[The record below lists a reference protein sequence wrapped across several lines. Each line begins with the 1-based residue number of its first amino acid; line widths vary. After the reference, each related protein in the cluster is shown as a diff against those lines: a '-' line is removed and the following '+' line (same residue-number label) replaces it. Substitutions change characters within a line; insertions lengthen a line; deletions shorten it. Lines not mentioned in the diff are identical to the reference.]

1 MDPKERRSSPRKP
14 IKLAAQL
21 DLGKGQT
28 LPCQIADFCAEGL
41 FVRYSGDTSRK
52 LDQLLRNQTAKG
64 LTVRFRSIDGR
75 QRHELHVDVRRRIDG
90 AMGVSF
96 TRSNPDAIN
105 AMLAQ
110 AGASRDQGQVSL
122 KAPNDRVQFV
132 LHQAA
137 RAVIQYIEP
146 LMDAALVQMI
156 SGLKE
161 SAQKAGND
169 QQANVLMDAAGQ
181 VEARQR
187 VIWHQMAKS
196 LESPLKSVPKGAP
209 GAELSVVDKGEFE
222 DWLTLRVMVTKAD
235 TQYRGD
241 LLQLKLRLDKLGVS
255 NSTGH
260 HNPLGPGLI
269 CEGFHSGLSQLK
281 ANRDVEKICLR
292 VFDRTVLKHLEPMY
306 RELNSILIRQGV
318 LPDLDLSKYLS
329 EQPSPKPRPQA
340 DPATKDPQKDT
351 QQEKT
356 QETGKTSD
364 SRAHAQPGTS
374 SETQTKEPPPRRRSM
389 GSRPSSEFRGHAS
402 AAKNAFATV
411 RSLLDTLTSSRV
423 ARGDPEPVT
432 FAPGA
437 RELSVGELHKQLQ
450 QLQTEA
456 APVGEDISLRER
468 VVERVKESG
477 EHALGQAEQAT
488 LDVVDRFFSSVVES
502 PKLSD
507 YARERMRSLEVPVLK
522 VVMRDPE
529 FFEDRDS
536 PVRGVMDRLAQ
547 LGVKGGRINPVVQR
561 RIDELIQRI
570 NTDFEQDTG
579 VFGTAVGELD
589 TLIDR
594 QNLVY
599 RRNVERVTA
608 AAEGAQ
614 KVAESK
620 QAVARVLDQK
630 LGGQK
635 IPRAVMSLLDGGWRD
650 LLSLTWI
657 RQGEDSP
664 LWQDYLSVIDS
675 LMTFAKDPQSNVN
688 LPELLRVIQDGL
700 ASISSNHMPSSQIRD
715 ELKQF
720 LVRSPVEPPEM
731 VEMPDSRSKEKSEKV
746 VSEREQRSLQR
757 WINRAQ
763 QLRTGDWMRDQDKPE
778 DPQYIRLVWVARGFS
793 RFVFVNHQGM
803 RVVELDLE
811 ALARQMRK
819 GIIVPDSQYERPLVD
834 ESIDR
839 MVKKVYDQ
847 LSWASTHDDLT
858 GLLGRR
864 EFERMLEQQLAIRE
878 DERALV
884 RLDLRQFRLLNDTA
898 GYQAG
903 DQALKQVA
911 DILRSHVGDGMPLA
925 RLAGNEFAL
934 MLPAENAFEGA
945 RGIIAA
951 IEKTE
956 FTFDSGTYHLSAS
969 AGLVPELP
977 GLADAER
984 WLKASEDALKSAKK
998 RGHGKVIEYSL
1009 DAQDQARQD
1018 QIAAKV
1024 ASLGDLNEERM
1035 LLRCQKMIPLHAD
1048 TTMSPQYEILIS
1060 MYDDTGNLITGRD
1073 FVRMAERYDRMQAVD
1088 RWVVGQVLD
1097 WLRDKAPDPAHMGGI
1112 CINLSGHSLND
1123 QSLMEFIYDKLS
1135 QKDAPIERIWF
1146 EITEASAINDLQS
1159 ISEFVEEMKELGCRF
1174 CLGDFGTGPT
1184 SFQFLRSIP
1193 VDLIKLDRAFTRELD
1208 KSETDRAMVRSMI
1221 DMAHYMKREAIAS
1234 QVETRT
1240 VLDTLTSLGADYAQ
1254 GFVIE
1259 KPRLLSSL
1267 D

>member
-21 DLGKGQT
+21 DLGNGQT

-41 FVRYSGDTSRK
+41 FVRYSGDTARK
-52 LDQLLRNQTAKG
+52 LDQLLKSPSARD
-64 LTVRFRSIDGR
+64 LLVRFRSTDGR
-75 QRHELHVDVRRRIDG
+75 QRHELNVDVRRRIDG

-96 TRSNPDAIN
+96 NRSNPAAIDALL
-105 AMLAQ
+105 AMV
-110 AGASRDQGQVSL
+110 GANREQDRVSL
-122 KAPNDRVQFV
+122 KAPSDRVQFV

-137 RAVIQYIEP
+137 KAVVQYIEP

-156 SGLKE
+156 ATLKE
-161 SAQKAGND
+161 SAQKAGNN
-169 QQANVLMDAAGQ
+169 QQANELMDAAGQ

-196 LESPLKSVPKGAP
+196 LESPLKPAPKGAP

-255 NSTGH
+255 NATGH

-269 CEGFHSGLSQLK
+269 CEAFHAGLTQLK
-281 ANRDVEKICLR
+281 VNREVEKICLR
-292 VFDRTVLKHLEPMY
+292 VFDKSVLKHLEPMY
-306 RELNSILIRQGV
+306 QELNNILIRHGV
-318 LPDLDLSKYLS
+318 LPDLDLTKYLS
-329 EQPSPKPRPQA
+329 EQPSQKSQPETEQKQKPQA
-340 DPATKDPQKDT
+340 QPKERVAESENAGADGAPEAD
-351 QQEKT
+351 
-356 QETGKTSD
+356 ETGPRETS
-364 SRAHAQPGTS
+364 
-374 SETQTKEPPPRRRSM
+374 PRRRFT
-389 GSRPSSEFRGHAS
+389 GPSRSSSEFRGYSS
-402 AAKNAFATV
+402 AAKTAFATV
-411 RSLLDTLTSSRV
+411 KSLLGTLTSSRI
-423 ARGDPEPVT
+423 ARGDPEPVE

-437 RELSVGELHKQLQ
+437 RELSAGEFHRQLQ
-450 QLQTEA
+450 KMQAEPAPTEA
-456 APVGEDISLRER
+456 ETTLRKR
-468 VVERVKESG
+468 VVERVKEDG
-477 EHALGQAEQAT
+477 EHALGQEHQAT

-502 PKLSD
+502 PKLST

-579 VFGTAVGELD
+579 VFENAVGELD
-589 TLIDR
+589 MLIDR

-620 QAVARVLDQK
+620 QAVAGVLDQK
-630 LGGQK
+630 LGGRK
-635 IPRAVMSLLDGGWRD
+635 IPRAVLSLLDGGWRD

-664 LWQDYLSVIDS
+664 LWQDYLSVVDS
-675 LMTFAKDPQSNVN
+675 LMTFADDPQSDIN

-720 LVRSPVEPPEM
+720 LVRSPSEPPEL
-731 VEMPDSRSKEKSEKV
+731 VEVPVAKPKEKSEQA

-763 QLRTGDWMRDQDKPE
+763 QLRTGDWMRDQDKPDE
-778 DPQYIRLVWVARGFS
+778 PQYIRLVWVARGFS

-803 RVVELDLE
+803 RVVELELE
-811 ALARQMRK
+811 ALAQKMRK
-819 GIIVPDSQYERPLVD
+819 GMIVPDSQYERPLVD

-934 MLPAENAFEGA
+934 MLPAENSLEGA
-945 RGIIAA
+945 RGIIEA

-956 FTFDSGTYHLSAS
+956 FKFDSGSYHLSAS
-969 AGLVPELP
+969 AGLAAEMP
-977 GLADAER
+977 GLTDAER
-984 WLKASEDALKSAKK
+984 WLKASEEALKRAKK
-998 RGHGKVIEYSL
+998 RGHGKVIEYSM
-1009 DAQDQARQD
+1009 DAHDQARQD

-1060 MYDDTGNLITGRD
+1060 MYDDSGNLITGKD

-1088 RWVVGQVLD
+1088 RWVVGHVLD

-1184 SFQFLRSIP
+1184 SFQFLRSLP
-1193 VDLIKLDRAFTRELD
+1193 VDLIKLDSAFTRELD
-1208 KSETDRAMVRSMI
+1208 KSETDRAMVKSMI
-1221 DMAHYMKREAIAS
+1221 DMAHYMKREVIAS

-1240 VLDTLTSLGADYAQ
+1240 VLDMLTSLGADYAQ

>member
-21 DLGKGQT
+21 DIGNGKA
-28 LPCQIADFCAEGL
+28 LPCQISDFCAEGL

-52 LDQLLRNQTAKG
+52 LEQLLGSKSGNQLK
-64 LTVRFRSIDGR
+64 VRFRSVNGL
-75 QRHELHVDVRRRIDG
+75 QRHELDVEIRRRIDG

-96 TRSNPDAIN
+96 NKSNPDAIS

-110 AGASRDQGQVSL
+110 AGANRSQDRVSL
-122 KAPNDRVQFV
+122 KAPSDRVQFV
-132 LHQAA
+132 LHQCA
-137 RAVIQYIEP
+137 RAVVQYIEP

-156 SGLKE
+156 ASLKE
-161 SAQKAGND
+161 SAQKAGSNK
-169 QQANVLMDAAGQ
+169 QANELMDAAAQ
-181 VEARQR
+181 VEARRR

-196 LESPLKSVPKGAP
+196 LESPLKPAPKGAP

-260 HNPLGPGLI
+260 HNPLGPALV
-269 CEGFHSGLSQLK
+269 CEAFHAGLSQLK
-281 ANRDVEKICLR
+281 ANREVEKVCLR
-292 VFDRTVLKHLEPMY
+292 VFDKAVLKHLEPMY
-306 RELNSILIRQGV
+306 RELNNILVRHGV

-329 EQPSPKPRPQA
+329 EQPSAKKESRPEPKSPTQ
-340 DPATKDPQKDT
+340 PQKSLAPA
-351 QQEKT
+351 QEK
-356 QETGKTSD
+356 Q
-364 SRAHAQPGTS
+364 AQR
-374 SETQTKEPPPRRRSM
+374 EPEPEPEKAAPRRRSA
-389 GSRPSSEFRGHAS
+389 GQRTSSDFTGHSSMAQT
-402 AAKNAFATV
+402 AFATV
-411 RSLLDTLTSSRV
+411 KSLLSTLTSSRL
-423 ARGDPEPVT
+423 ARGDSEPIT
-432 FAPGA
+432 FAPDA
-437 RELSVGELHKQLQ
+437 RELSAGELHKQLQ
-450 QLQTEA
+450 QLQSEA
-456 APVGEDISLRER
+456 APVGEDTTLRDR

-477 EHALGQAEQAT
+477 KHALGQEQQTT
-488 LDVVDRFFSSVVES
+488 LDVVDRFFTSVVES
-502 PKLSD
+502 PRLSED
-507 YARERMRSLEVPVLK
+507 ARERMRSLEVPVLK

-529 FFEDRDS
+529 FFEDRNS

-579 VFGTAVGELD
+579 VFEAAVGDLD

-620 QAVARVLDQK
+620 QAVVRVLDHK
-630 LGGQK
+630 LGGRK
-635 IPRAVMSLLDGGWRD
+635 VPRAVLSLLDGGWRD

-675 LMTFAKDPQSNVN
+675 LMTFAADPQSNVN

-720 LVRSPVEPPEM
+720 LVRSPVEPSEM
-731 VEMPDSRSKEKSEKV
+731 VEMPVSRSKEKSEQV

-763 QLRTGDWMRDQDKPE
+763 QLRTGDWMRDQDKPD

-803 RVVELDLE
+803 RVVELELE
-811 ALARQMRK
+811 ALAQQMRK
-819 GIIVPDSQYERPLVD
+819 GMIVPDSQYERPLVD

-847 LSWASTHDDLT
+847 LSWASTHDELT

-898 GYQAG
+898 GYQSG

-934 MLPAENAFEGA
+934 MLPAENALEAA
-945 RGIIAA
+945 RGIVDA
-951 IEKTE
+951 IEKAE

-969 AGLVPELP
+969 AGLAPELP

-984 WLKASEDALKSAKK
+984 WLKASEEAMKSAKR

-1009 DAQDQARQD
+1009 DAHDQARQD

-1060 MYDDTGNLITGRD
+1060 MYDDTGNLITGKD

-1088 RWVVGQVLD
+1088 RWVVGHVLD
-1097 WLRDKAPDPAHMGGI
+1097 WLRDVAPDPAHMGGI

-1174 CLGDFGTGPT
+1174 CLGDFGTGP
-1184 SFQFLRSIP
+1184 SSYQFLRTLP
-1193 VDLIKLDRAFTRELD
+1193 VDLIKLDSAFTRELD
-1208 KSETDRAMVRSMI
+1208 KNETDRAMVKSMI
-1221 DMAHYMKREAIAS
+1221 DMAHYMKREVIAS

-1240 VLDTLTSLGADYAQ
+1240 VLDMLTSLGADYAQ

>member
-21 DLGKGQT
+21 DVGNDRT
-28 LPCQIADFCAEGL
+28 LPCQISDFCAEGL
-41 FVRYSGDTSRK
+41 FVRYSGDTSRRLSK
-52 LDQLLRNQTAKG
+52 MLAESPKKELLI
-64 LTVRFRSIDGR
+64 RFRSPDGR
-75 QRHELHVDVRRRIDG
+75 HRHEISVNVRRRIDG

-96 TRSNPDAIN
+96 SQPNSKAID

-110 AGASRDQGQVSL
+110 VGASYDQDRSSL
-122 KAPNDRVQFV
+122 KAPSDRVQFV

-137 RAVIQYIEP
+137 RVFVQYIEP
-146 LMDAALVQMI
+146 LMDAALVEMMAA
-156 SGLKE
+156 LKD
-161 SAQKAGND
+161 SALKATND
-169 QQANVLMDAAGQ
+169 QQSNVLMDAAGQ
-181 VEARQR
+181 LEARQR

-196 LESPLKSVPKGAP
+196 LASPLKPAPKGAP
-209 GAELSVVDKGEFE
+209 GAELAVVDKGEFE
-222 DWLTLRVMVTKAD
+222 DWLTLRVMITKAD

-241 LLQLKLRLDKLGVS
+241 LLQLKLRLDKLGIS
-255 NSTGH
+255 NATGH
-260 HNPLGPGLI
+260 HNPLGPALI
-269 CEGFHSGLSQLK
+269 CEAFHAGLSQLK
-281 ANRDVEKICLR
+281 SSRVVEKICLR

-306 RELNSILIRQGV
+306 RELNSILVRHGV

-329 EQPSPKPRPQA
+329 EQPAAKTGSDSKGKPGKGKKERSEPGKSSNRTPSGTDKSDQAVTPPRQQPERPQ
-340 DPATKDPQKDT
+340 
-351 QQEKT
+351 
-356 QETGKTSD
+356 
-364 SRAHAQPGTS
+364 TS
-374 SETQTKEPPPRRRSM
+374 SQ
-389 GSRPSSEFRGHAS
+389 FRGHS
-402 AAKNAFATV
+402 AAAQTAFATV
-411 RSLLDTLTSSRV
+411 KNLLNTLGASRT
-423 ARGDPEPVT
+423 ARGDAAAPS

-437 RELSVGELHKQLQ
+437 RELSSGELHQ
-450 QLQTEA
+450 QLQKMQVEA
-456 APVGEDISLRER
+456 IPAEEGVTLRER
-468 VVERVKESG
+468 VVERIKESG
-477 EHALGQAEQAT
+477 EHALGREQQAT
-488 LDVVDRFFSSVVES
+488 LDVVDRFFNSVVES
-502 PKLSD
+502 PRLND

-522 VVMRDPE
+522 VVMRDPA
-529 FFEDRDS
+529 FFEDKES

-579 VFGTAVGELD
+579 VFDKAVGELD
-589 TLIDR
+589 MLIDR

-620 QAVARVLDQK
+620 QAVAAVLDKK
-630 LGGQK
+630 LGGRQV
-635 IPRAVMSLLDGGWRD
+635 PRAVKSLLDAGWRD

-657 RQGEDSP
+657 RQGQDSP

-675 LMTFAKDPQSNVN
+675 LMTFADEPGSNIN

-720 LVRSPVEPPEM
+720 LVRKPEQPAEM
-731 VEMPDSRSKEKSEKV
+731 VQMPLAAVDDKNREAE
-746 VSEREQRSLQR
+746 VSERERRSLQR
-757 WINRAQ
+757 WINRVQ
-763 QLRTGDWMRDQDKPE
+763 QLRTGDWMRDQDNPDE
-778 DPQYIRLVWVARGFS
+778 PQYIRLVWVARGFS

-803 RVVELDLE
+803 RVVELEQE
-811 ALARQMRK
+811 ALAKQMRK
-819 GIIVPDSQYERPLVD
+819 GVIVPDAQYDRPLVD

-903 DQALKQVA
+903 DRALKQVA

-934 MLPAENAFEGA
+934 MLPAENALEGA
-945 RGIIAA
+945 RDIVEA

-956 FTFDSGTYHLSAS
+956 FNFDSGAYHLSAS
-969 AGLVPELP
+969 AGLAPALP

-984 WLKASEDALKSAKK
+984 WLKAAEEAMKIAKK
-998 RGHGKVIEYSL
+998 RGHGRVVEYSV
-1009 DAQDQARQD
+1009 DAHDQARQD

-1060 MYDDTGNLITGRD
+1060 MYDDTGNLITGKD

-1088 RWVVGQVLD
+1088 RWVVGHVLD
-1097 WLRDKAPDPAHMGGI
+1097 WLLEKAPDPAHLGGI

-1135 QKDAPIERIWF
+1135 QKDAPIERLWF

-1174 CLGDFGTGPT
+1174 CLGDFGTGPS
-1184 SFQFLRSIP
+1184 SFQFLRSLP
-1193 VDLIKLDRAFTRELD
+1193 VDLIKLDSAFTRDLD
-1208 KSETDRAMVRSMI
+1208 KSETDRAMVKSMI
-1221 DMAHYMKREAIAS
+1221 DMAHYMKREVIAS

-1240 VLDTLTSLGADYAQ
+1240 VLDMLTSLGADYAQ

>member
-21 DLGKGQT
+21 DMGNGQA
-28 LPCQIADFCAEGL
+28 LPCQISDFCAEGL
-41 FVRYSGDTSRK
+41 FVRYSGDTSKR
-52 LDQLLRNQTAKG
+52 LDQLFSNGKSSDLV
-64 LTVRFRSIDGR
+64 VRFRSLDGR
-75 QRHELHVDVRRRIDG
+75 KRHELHVDVRRRIDG

-96 TRSNPDAIN
+96 TRSNPEAID
-105 AMLAQ
+105 AMLSQ
-110 AGASRDQGQVSL
+110 VGGSRDQGRVSL
-122 KAPNDRVQFV
+122 KAPSDRVQFV
-132 LHQAA
+132 LHQTA

-146 LMDAALVQMI
+146 LMDASLVEMVKA
-156 SGLKE
+156 LKE

-169 QQANVLMDAAGQ
+169 QQANEFMDASGQ
-181 VEARQR
+181 LAARQR
-187 VIWHQMAKS
+187 VIWHQMAKN
-196 LESPLKSVPKGAP
+196 LESPLKPAQKGAP
-209 GAELSVVDKGEFE
+209 GSELSVVDKGEFE

-255 NSTGH
+255 NATGH
-260 HNPLGPGLI
+260 HNPLGPALI
-269 CEGFHSGLSQLK
+269 CESFHAGLSQLK
-281 ANRDVEKICLR
+281 SSRDVEKVCLR
-292 VFDRTVLKHLEPMY
+292 VFDKTVLKNLEPMY
-306 RELNSILIRQGV
+306 QELNNILVRHGV

-329 EQPSPKPRPQA
+329 EQTPKPE
-340 DPATKDPQKDT
+340 
-351 QQEKT
+351 QEKKT
-356 QETGKTSD
+356 PQQPAKPDLQEKAEQETSASTPVEKPKSEKQG
-364 SRAHAQPGTS
+364 GT
-374 SETQTKEPPPRRRSM
+374 EPASRRRFGARSM
-389 GSRPSSEFRGHAS
+389 RSTSEFRGYS
-402 AAKNAFATV
+402 TAAQTAFATV
-411 RSLLDTLTSSRV
+411 RSLLGTLSASRV
-423 ARGDPEPVT
+423 ARGDPEPVL
-432 FAPGA
+432 FSPGA
-437 RELSVGELHKQLQ
+437 RELSAGELHKQLQ
-450 QLQTEA
+450 QLQVEA
-456 APVGEDISLRER
+456 APVDEDATLRDR
-468 VVERVKESG
+468 VVEQVKSSG
-477 EHALGQAEQAT
+477 DHALGEEQQAT
-488 LDVVDRFFSSVVES
+488 LDVVDRFFNSVSES
-502 PKLSD
+502 PKLSE
-507 YARERMRSLEVPVLK
+507 YARERMRQLEVPVLK

-536 PVRGVMDRLAQ
+536 SVRGVMDRLAQ
-547 LGVKGGRINPVVQR
+547 LGVKGGRLNPVVQR

-570 NTDFEQDTG
+570 NNDFEQDTG
-579 VFGTAVGELD
+579 VFDSAVTELD

-620 QAVARVLDQK
+620 TAVARVLEAK
-630 LGGQK
+630 LGGRK
-635 IPRAVMSLLDGGWRD
+635 VPRAVKSLLDGGWRD

-675 LMTFAKDPQSNVN
+675 LMTFADDPQSNIN

-720 LVRSPVEPPEM
+720 LVRSPEEPPEM
-731 VEMPDSRSKEKSEKV
+731 VEMPVSKPEEKSEKTL
-746 VSEREQRSLQR
+746 SEREQRSLQR

-763 QLRTGDWMRDQDKPE
+763 QLRTGDWMRDQDKPDE
-778 DPQYIRLVWVARGFS
+778 PQYIRLVWVARGFS

-803 RVVELDLE
+803 RVVELELE
-811 ALARQMRK
+811 ALAKQMRK
-819 GIIVPDSQYERPLVD
+819 GVIVPDSQYDRPLVD

-847 LSWASTHDDLT
+847 LSWASTHDELT

-878 DERALV
+878 DERALL

-898 GYQAG
+898 GYHAG
-903 DQALKQVA
+903 DDALKQVA
-911 DILRSHVGDGMPLA
+911 DILRELVGDGMPLA
-925 RLAGNEFAL
+925 RLAGNEFAVL
-934 MLPAENAFEGA
+934 LPAENAMESA
-945 RGIIAA
+945 RNIVGT

-956 FTFDSGTYHLSAS
+956 FKFDSGTYHLSAS
-969 AGLVPELP
+969 AGLAPEFP

-984 WLKASEDALKSAKK
+984 WLKASEEAMKSAKK

-1009 DAQDQARQD
+1009 DAHDQARQE

-1048 TTMSPQYEILIS
+1048 TKMSPQYEILIS
-1060 MYDDTGNLITGRD
+1060 MYDDTGNLITGKD

-1088 RWVVGQVLD
+1088 RWVVGYVLD
-1097 WLRDKAPDPAHMGGI
+1097 WLRDKAPDPDHMGGI

-1135 QKDAPIERIWF
+1135 QKDAPIERLWF

-1184 SFQFLRSIP
+1184 SFQFLRSLP
-1193 VDLIKLDRAFTRELD
+1193 VDLIKLDSAFTRELD
-1208 KSETDRAMVRSMI
+1208 KSETDRAMVKSMI
-1221 DMAHYMKREAIAS
+1221 DMAHYMKREVIAS
-1234 QVETRT
+1234 QVETRS
-1240 VLDTLTSLGADYAQ
+1240 VLDMLTNLGADYAQ

>member
-21 DLGKGQT
+21 DLGNGRT

-41 FVRYSGDTSRK
+41 FVRYSGDTSKK
-52 LDQLLRNQTAKG
+52 LDQLLASNRPAKD
-64 LTVRFRSIDGR
+64 LTVRFRSTDGR
-75 QRHELHVDVRRRIDG
+75 KTHELKVDVRRRIEG

-96 TRSNPDAIN
+96 TASSSEAIN
-105 AMLAQ
+105 AMLSQ
-110 AGASRDQGQVSL
+110 AGASRNQSRVSL
-122 KAPNDRVQFV
+122 EAPSNRVQFV
-132 LHQAA
+132 LHQSAK
-137 RAVIQYIEP
+137 AVIQHIEP

-156 SGLKE
+156 TSLKE
-161 SAQKAGND
+161 SAQKAANI
-169 QQANVLMDAAGQ
+169 QQANEFMDAAGQ

-187 VIWHQMAKS
+187 VIWHQMNKS
-196 LESPLKSVPKGAP
+196 LESPLKPAPKREEP
-209 GAELSVVDKGEFE
+209 GVGLSVVDKGEFE

-241 LLQLKLRLDKLGVS
+241 LLQLKLRLDNLGVS
-255 NSTGH
+255 NATGH

-269 CEGFHSGLSQLK
+269 CESFHAGLSQLK
-281 ANRDVEKICLR
+281 ASRDVEKICLR
-292 VFDRTVLKHLEPMY
+292 VFDKTVLKNLEPLY
-306 RELNSILIRQGV
+306 QELNNILIRHGV

-329 EQPSPKPRPQA
+329 EQPSSVSDKEEKSR
-340 DPATKDPQKDT
+340 QK
-351 QQEKT
+351 
-356 QETGKTSD
+356 ET
-364 SRAHAQPGTS
+364 AP
-374 SETQTKEPPPRRRSM
+374 EPPPASRKEAPENTPPREPARQRRPIDQRS
-389 GSRPSSEFRGHAS
+389 SSEFRGHSS
-402 AAKNAFATV
+402 AAQTAFATV
-411 RSLLDTLTSSRV
+411 KSLLGTLTSSRI
-423 ARGDPEPVT
+423 AHGDPQPVD
-432 FAPGA
+432 FPPGA
-437 RELSVGELHKQLQ
+437 RQLSAGEFQKQLQ
-450 QLQTEA
+450 QMQTEM
-456 APVGEDISLRER
+456 APAPENTTLRER

-477 EHALGQAEQAT
+477 EHALDKEQQAT
-488 LDVVDRFFSSVVES
+488 VDVVDRFFSSVVES
-502 PKLSD
+502 PKLSE

-547 LGVKGGRINPVVQR
+547 LGVKGGRTNPVVQR
-561 RIDELIQRI
+561 RIDELVQRI
-570 NTDFEQDTG
+570 NTDFEQDVG
-579 VFGTAVGELD
+579 VFDSAVGELD

-630 LGGQK
+630 LGGRK
-635 IPRAVMSLLDGGWRD
+635 VPRAVVSLLDGGWRD

-675 LMTFAKDPQSNVN
+675 LMTFADDPQSNVN

-700 ASISSNHMPSSQIRD
+700 GSISSNHMPSSQIRD

-720 LVRSPVEPPEM
+720 LVRSPAEPAEM
-731 VEMPDSRSKEKSEKV
+731 VEMPQTGSGVKSEQTL
-746 VSEREQRSLQR
+746 SEREQRSLQR

-763 QLRTGDWMRDQDKPE
+763 QLRTGDWMRDQDKP
-778 DPQYIRLVWVARGFS
+778 DTPQYIRLVWVARGFS

-803 RVVELDLE
+803 RVVELELE
-811 ALARQMRK
+811 ALAQQMRK
-819 GIIVPDSQYERPLVD
+819 GVIVPDSQYERPLVD

-903 DQALKQVA
+903 DQALKQIA

-934 MLPAENAFEGA
+934 MLPAENALEGA
-945 RGIIAA
+945 RGIVAA

-956 FTFDSGTYHLSAS
+956 FKFGTGTYHLSAS
-969 AGLVPELP
+969 AGLAPELP
-977 GLADAER
+977 GLTDAER
-984 WLKASEDALKSAKK
+984 WLKASEEAMKRAKK
-998 RGHGKVIEYSL
+998 HGHGKVMEYSM
-1009 DAQDQARQD
+1009 DADDQARQD

-1024 ASLGDLNEERM
+1024 ANLGDLNEERM
-1035 LLRCQKMIPLHAD
+1035 LLRCQKMIPLHPD
-1048 TTMSPQYEILIS
+1048 TRLSPQYEILIS
-1060 MYDDTGNLITGRD
+1060 MYDDTGNLITGKD

-1088 RWVVGQVLD
+1088 RWVVGHVLD
-1097 WLRDKAPDPAHMGGI
+1097 WLRDSAPDPAHMGGI

-1135 QKDAPIERIWF
+1135 QKDAPIERLWF

-1184 SFQFLRSIP
+1184 SFQFLRSLP
-1193 VDLIKLDRAFTRELD
+1193 VDLIKLDSAFTRELD
-1208 KSETDRAMVRSMI
+1208 KSETDRAMVKSMI
-1221 DMAHYMKREAIAS
+1221 DMAHYMKREVIAS
-1234 QVETRT
+1234 QVETRA
-1240 VLDTLTSLGADYAQ
+1240 VLDTLTSMGADYAQ

-1259 KPRLLSSL
+1259 RPRLLSSL